1 MKTKKIRCPKWEYF
15 ESVLNHTITFSY
27 EEIME
32 LCNVYVRNAGL
43 HLCELAVI
51 FTRYFPARREPY
63 TLREIFGIFNKELKF
78 QWLFQRSGL
87 CYESAQMLQGI
98 MNEYSSIQNKGICVR
113 AKSTPMVVDPAFQQS
128 LLAHLYEFDII
139 PVFINSFLCLLAD
152 VAINLSVKCYETFE
166 DFPVEPEIEQTGRED
181 IEFFF
186 TAYKSAMGNKRRFG
200 DLVKDRYKSVKRFK
214 TPDREKIANI
224 YLTEGAGLPVV
235 KDCIIRF
242 YLEFFD
248 NKFPAWND
256 IGKDGVVP
264 FCLIFGPKV
273 NNFLCTIGLGN
284 VKNEKETLNQLV
296 NWIFYKIYKQRKTL
310 LDWRQKE
317 KDAKVTQNSRQTI
330 LCDKDN
336 CEGFHKRLE
345 DISVKNAPGMR
356 SLIDKCNSH
365 RGKNLDSLR
374 SYFALGSFDKQSP
387 FAKFLK
393 VNLSLFA
400 AVDKIFE
407 DQDLFRQF
415 CGVYHQGILRSFWTD
430 KNLQLMKQDYDYLY
444 EDIKKEGLS
453 NMFLQQKGIA
463 RIKFKSLDE
472 YGWWVVELLDSKY
485 KPRHSSKNYDQIM
498 NILFGKR
505 TDIKI
510 GEKTVS
516 VHVIFFLMM
525 FYYWLY
531 VSIKKDTSKDV
542 CSCSRCVFHREI
554 VVNSSF
560 A

>member
-1 MKTKKIRCPKWEYF
+1 
-15 ESVLNHTITFSY
+15 
-27 EEIME
+27 
-32 LCNVYVRNAGL
+32 
-43 HLCELAVI
+43 
-51 FTRYFPARREPY
+51 
-63 TLREIFGIFNKELKF
+63 
-78 QWLFQRSGL
+78 
-87 CYESAQMLQGI
+87 
-98 MNEYSSIQNKGICVR
+98 
-113 AKSTPMVVDPAFQQS
+113 
-128 LLAHLYEFDII
+128 
-139 PVFINSFLCLLAD
+139 
-152 VAINLSVKCYETFE
+152 
-166 DFPVEPEIEQTGRED
+166 VEPEIEQACRED
-181 IEFFF
+181 MEFFF
-186 TAYKSAMGNKRRFG
+186 TAYASDMGNKRRFSG
-200 DLVKDRYKSVKRFK
+200 LVKDRYKSVKRFK
-214 TPDREKIANI
+214 TPDRYKLAEI

-235 KDCIIRF
+235 KDSVIRF

-256 IGKDGVVP
+256 IGKDGIVP

-273 NNFLCTIGLGN
+273 NEFFCTIDLDN
-284 VKNEKETLNQLV
+284 VKKEKEVLNQLV
-296 NWIFYKIYKQRKTL
+296 NWLFYEIFKQRKLL

-317 KDAKVTQNSRQTI
+317 RDAKVTQDSRQII

-345 DISVKNAPGMR
+345 DAAIKKAPGMR

-365 RGKNLDSLR
+365 RSKNLDNLR
-374 SYFALGSFDKQSP
+374 SYFSLGSFDKQSP

-393 VNLSLFA
+393 VNLSPFA

-407 DQDLFRQF
+407 DQNLFSQF
-415 CGVYHQGILRSFWTD
+415 SGVYHRGIFRSFWTD

-453 NMFLQQKGIA
+453 NMFLQQKGVV
-463 RIKFKSLDE
+463 RIKFRSLDE
-472 YGWWVVELLDSKY
+472 YCWWVVKLLDSKY
-485 KPRHSSKNYDQIM
+485 KPRHSGKNYDQIL

-505 TDIKI
+505 TDLKI

-560 A
+560 PQQP